1 MVPKLSTL
9 LNVYF
14 VLLWPALFH
23 CLFSCFVHCSCARW
37 ICVFLVSFVCTLRHV
52 ICQWPLPG
60 LNISTRRKKGASI
73 LSIAFFDKD
82 KITADTTN
90 TNSTIHGRPIILNS
104 YLFLQINCCLS
115 SSLIVC
121 ILFFTDI
128 FRINQRQF
136 AECAVPGRICAAT
149 TIISVWKRLSRSEFR
164 VIRIEHQWIVG
175 HTAAIIGVWRF
186 AKRYVYIR

>member
-60 LNISTRRKKGASI
+60 LNKSTRRKKGASI